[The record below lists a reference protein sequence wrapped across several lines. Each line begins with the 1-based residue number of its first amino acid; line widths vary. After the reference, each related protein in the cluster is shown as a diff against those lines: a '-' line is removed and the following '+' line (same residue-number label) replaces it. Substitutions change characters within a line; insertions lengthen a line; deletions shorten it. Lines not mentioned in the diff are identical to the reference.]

1 MEIKHVKLSKPSE
14 KPKKQL
20 HSSAKN
26 SLDIAFD
33 SAIDFELDFDLDDFD
48 LTLGEES
55 EDEGG
60 FKTRIMRPKMN
71 VKNVSHKVVYRNAEK
86 LAEKIDL
93 TEGART
99 FAWVSG
105 DFIFGDLL
113 EALVMKK
120 HISPKKIYICSLGM
134 SQDNIDSLRNIIEW
148 TDLEQLTIL
157 LSGYFYSHEKERL
170 IPYLYKELD
179 VGKKTQVV
187 FSNYH
192 CKIITVETFPGHFF
206 TIHGSANMR
215 SSNSIEQIVIEEGEE
230 LYRFNADIMD
240 EQARLYGTINH
251 DVPQNYYIRRD
262 AAWQAVRE
270 SSQK

>member
-1 MEIKHVKLSKPSE
+1 ME
-14 KPKKQL
+14 KQQ
-20 HSSAKN
+20 AQKN
-26 SLDIAFD
+26 SLNIAFD
-33 SAIDFELDFDLDDFD
+33 SAIDFELDFDLGDFD

-105 DFIFGDLL
+105 DLL

-148 TDLEQLTIL
+148 TGLGAANNPAFRL
-157 LSGYFYSHEKERL
+157 LLLARKRA
-170 IPYLYKELD
+170 PYP
-179 VGKKTQVV
+179 VSVQG
-187 FSNYH
+187 
-192 CKIITVETFPGHFF
+192 
-206 TIHGSANMR
+206 A
-215 SSNSIEQIVIEEGEE
+215 
-230 LYRFNADIMD
+230 
-240 EQARLYGTINH
+240 
-251 DVPQNYYIRRD
+251 
-262 AAWQAVRE
+262 
-270 SSQK
+270 

>member
-1 MEIKHVKLSKPSE
+1 MQKGNKENFNL
-14 KPKKQL
+14 
-20 HSSAKN
+20 
-26 SLDIAFD
+26 AFD

-113 EALVMKK
+113 EALIMKK
-120 HISPKKIYICSLGM
+120 HISPKKDIYLLIGHVAGQHRQPTEYHRVDGLGAA
-134 SQDNIDSLRNIIEW
+134 NHPA
-148 TDLEQLTIL
+148 
-157 LSGYFYSHEKERL
+157 FRL
-170 IPYLYKELD
+170 FLFTRKRAPYPVY
-179 VGKKTQVV
+179 VQG
-187 FSNYH
+187 
-192 CKIITVETFPGHFF
+192 
-206 TIHGSANMR
+206 A
-215 SSNSIEQIVIEEGEE
+215 
-230 LYRFNADIMD
+230 
-240 EQARLYGTINH
+240 
-251 DVPQNYYIRRD
+251 
-262 AAWQAVRE
+262 
-270 SSQK
+270 

>member
-1 MEIKHVKLSKPSE
+1 MLKPSE
-14 KPKKQL
+14 ETAKQL
-20 HSSAKN
+20 HSSTKN

-179 VGKKTQVV
+179 VDDKTQVA

-251 DVPQNYYIRRD
+251 DAPQNYYIRRD
-262 AAWQAVRE
+262 AAWQAVQE
-270 SSQK
+270 STQG

>member
-1 MEIKHVKLSKPSE
+1 MDKNDFGLS
-14 KPKKQL
+14 
-20 HSSAKN
+20 
-26 SLDIAFD
+26 FD
-33 SAIDFELDFDLDDFD
+33 NAIDFELDFDLGDFD

-134 SQDNIDSLRNIIEW
+134 SQGQHRQFEKHHRVDGLGATNHPAFRL
-148 TDLEQLTIL
+148 LLLTR
-157 LSGYFYSHEKERL
+157 ERT
-170 IPYLYKELD
+170 PYP
-179 VGKKTQVV
+179 VSVQG
-187 FSNYH
+187 
-192 CKIITVETFPGHFF
+192 
-206 TIHGSANMR
+206 A
-215 SSNSIEQIVIEEGEE
+215 
-230 LYRFNADIMD
+230 
-240 EQARLYGTINH
+240 
-251 DVPQNYYIRRD
+251 
-262 AAWQAVRE
+262 
-270 SSQK
+270 

>member
-1 MEIKHVKLSKPSE
+1 MCRGGFAAWEKSKLK
-14 KPKKQL
+14 
-20 HSSAKN
+20 KN

-48 LTLGEES
+48 LTLGEEN

-179 VGKKTQVV
+179 VGDKTQVA

-240 EQARLYGTINH
+240 EQTRLYGTINH

-262 AAWQAVRE
+262 AAWQAVQE
-270 SSQK
+270 SSQV

>member
-1 MEIKHVKLSKPSE
+1 MLIQEDVQGRACGMG
-14 KPKKQL
+14 KKQVQ
-20 HSSAKN
+20 KN

-48 LTLGEES
+48 LTLGEEN

-120 HISPKKIYICSLGM
+120 RISPKKIYICSLGM

-148 TDLEQLTIL
+148 TGLGAANHPAFGLLLLTR
-157 LSGYFYSHEKERL
+157 ERA
-170 IPYLYKELD
+170 PYP
-179 VGKKTQVV
+179 VSVQG
-187 FSNYH
+187 
-192 CKIITVETFPGHFF
+192 
-206 TIHGSANMR
+206 A
-215 SSNSIEQIVIEEGEE
+215 
-230 LYRFNADIMD
+230 
-240 EQARLYGTINH
+240 
-251 DVPQNYYIRRD
+251 
-262 AAWQAVRE
+262 
-270 SSQK
+270 

>member
-1 MEIKHVKLSKPSE
+1 MEIKRVKLSKPSE

-33 SAIDFELDFDLDDFD
+33 SAIDFELDFDLGDFD

-157 LSGYFYSHEKERL
+157 LSGYFYSHEKER
-170 IPYLYKELD
+170 PYPVY
-179 VGKKTQVV
+179 VQG
-187 FSNYH
+187 
-192 CKIITVETFPGHFF
+192 
-206 TIHGSANMR
+206 A
-215 SSNSIEQIVIEEGEE
+215 
-230 LYRFNADIMD
+230 
-240 EQARLYGTINH
+240 
-251 DVPQNYYIRRD
+251 
-262 AAWQAVRE
+262 
-270 SSQK
+270 

>member
-1 MEIKHVKLSKPSE
+1 MRHG
-14 KPKKQL
+14 KKA
-20 HSSAKN
+20 SSKN

-48 LTLGEES
+48 LTLGEEN

-120 HISPKKIYICSLGM
+120 RISPKKYIFVRWEC
-134 SQDNIDSLRNIIEW
+134 RK
-148 TDLEQLTIL
+148 TISTVCGTSS
-157 LSGYFYSHEKERL
+157 SGR
-170 IPYLYKELD
+170 
-179 VGKKTQVV
+179 TW
-187 FSNYH
+187 
-192 CKIITVETFPGHFF
+192 
-206 TIHGSANMR
+206 
-215 SSNSIEQIVIEEGEE
+215 SS
-230 LYRFNADIMD
+230 
-240 EQARLYGTINH
+240 
-251 DVPQNYYIRRD
+251 
-262 AAWQAVRE
+262 
-270 SSQK
+270 